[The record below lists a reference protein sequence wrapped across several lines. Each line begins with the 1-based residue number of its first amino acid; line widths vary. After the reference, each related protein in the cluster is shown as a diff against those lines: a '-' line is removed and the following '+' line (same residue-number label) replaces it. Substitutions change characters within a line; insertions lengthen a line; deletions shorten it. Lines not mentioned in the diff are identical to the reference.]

1 MWLLNLNNFAK
12 SVVFATISVALQVAI
27 VWMTQAVRINVALPY
42 LRFISMCYSI
52 LE

>member
-1 MWLLNLNNFAK
+1 MAVKFEQLAK
-12 SVVFATISVALQVAI
+12 SVVFATISVALRVAI
-27 VWMTQAVRINVALPY
+27 VWMTQAVWINVALPY